1 MSFHSVC
8 RLCANFTNEVDLV
21 DIFGNKNDLESKI
34 EQCFRLNLEIDN
46 YQPKQVCI
54 VCASKVHSYYEFF
67 VQVQKAQLVFKS
79 NQAPGPNLVETK
91 VEVNDFDDEDND
103 TKFDANN
110 LSYSGDEND
119 PGGGSDDDYEDIKLE
134 SKQNILDFRTP
145 KIKKKEVIVKIEESV
160 SEIQELKKAFYKAVD
175 KMSEKANGHLM
186 TDETYQRFIR
196 ELEEAEAKTT
206 PKTAIDYRRIKR
218 FEILLTDDNVKKL
231 IARRKKASETIKYY
245 VPKSEM
251 FELIRDAH
259 LKCRH
264 GALRGTERI
273 LKMKYK
279 NLSREIIMVYLN
291 LCQVC
296 KNWKIGMRERL
307 KLKEKQRQ
315 ENSVNKPPP
324 LALKC
329 HQCGEIYHAEKDLR
343 EHFESVHEKQ
353 VEFICPECSKIFT
366 HYLTFRN
373 HVRSH
378 KNEFKFRCEI
388 CDKFFSGNRE
398 LQRHKQRHNKIR
410 KKYFCSSC
418 GKGFLNDK
426 YLTIHEKRAH
436 STPINDE
443 TGDDKDRIVRNH
455 ECDECHKMFAS
466 VHSLNNHK
474 KVHAG
479 VREHTC
485 EHCGK
490 SFIYKKYLDD
500 HIASHNSE
508 RPFKCETCSASF
520 KSKVNLRRHVALHTA
535 VRSHQCHICGKKFLR
550 KPALIEHSITHTD
563 LYPFKCKFCDKSFR
577 AKKNVVRHE
586 LLHTGEKPYSCD
598 TCENRHFTCSSN
610 YYSHMRRRHGMIR
623 VKKEKSIAIVDK
635 TNFFNE
641 NVVN

>member
-79 NQAPGPNLVETK
+79 NQAPGSFPFKTEIEDDETK
-91 VEVNDFDDEDND
+91 FE
-103 TKFDANN
+103 TSN
-110 LSYSGDEND
+110 LSYSDDQND
-119 PGGGSDDDYEDIKLE
+119 SGGGSDDDYEDIKLDLRQNTSWTRK
-134 SKQNILDFRTP
+134 SKTNRKNDETVQ
-145 KIKKKEVIVKIEESV
+145 EEIVSDIE
-160 SEIQELKKAFYKAVD
+160 ELKKAFFKIVD
-175 KMSEKANGHLM
+175 KMSEKANGHLI

-196 ELEEAEAKTT
+196 EVEDAETKTT
-206 PKTAIDYRRIKR
+206 TKTAMDYRRIKR
-218 FEILLTDDNVKKL
+218 FEILLTDENVKKL
-231 IARRKKASETIKYY
+231 IARRKKASETIKYF

-251 FELIRDAH
+251 FELIHDAH
-259 LKCRH
+259 LKCKH
-264 GALRGTERI
+264 GKLRRTEHL

-296 KNWKIGMRERL
+296 KKRKLKIRERL
-307 KLKEKQRQ
+307 KFKEAQSQNR
-315 ENSVNKPPP
+315 SVNKAPTFT
-324 LALKC
+324 LKC
-329 HQCGEIYHAEKDLR
+329 HQCSDLYHTEKDLR
-343 EHFESVHEKQ
+343 YHFESVHEKS
-353 VEFICPECSKIFT
+353 VEYQCLECSKIFVN
-366 HYLTFRN
+366 YLTFRS
-373 HVRSH
+373 HIRSH
-378 KNEFKFRCEI
+378 KNQFKFRCEI
-388 CDKFFSGNRE
+388 CDNFFSSNKK
-398 LQRHKQRHNKIR
+398 LQNHKERHNKIR

-479 VREHTC
+479 IREHTC

-490 SFIYKKYLDD
+490 SFIHKSYLDD
-500 HIASHNSE
+500 HIASHSSE

-520 KSKVNLRRHVALHTA
+520 KSKAYLRRHLVLHTA
-535 VRSHQCHICGKKFLR
+535 VKSHQCHICGKKFLR

-577 AKKNVVRHE
+577 AKKNVVKHE

-598 TCENRHFTCSSN
+598 TCENRYFTSSSN
-610 YYSHMRRRHGMIR
+610 YHSHMRRVHGIVR
-623 VKKEKSIAIVDK
+623 VKKENPIIETKIGNTEIFDGNK
-635 TNFFNE
+635 
-641 NVVN
+641 